1 MGQSRGVSVLVA
13 LVAALALTAPASAA
27 ENAGWSCTANDSEAN
42 WTLLAGGSSGIPMMP
57 VIPPEGPKVIT
68 GWRVQVGPGIGPI
81 AQRLEAF
88 EIQNEK
94 SEYRKIG
101 ESATETLVEG
111 TNSFATRIP
120 VTEGDSVGLYGPVK
134 TVFCGKE
141 SGAISPL
148 YEGSVATGE
157 IKAFTAESEIGT
169 PLVVTVEPDADNDGY
184 GDETQDGCPTSAAY
198 QGDCP
203 SVALTA
209 NGKARK
215 RSILVRVSTSAQASV
230 QVLGQVGWNFQ
241 PKRKPKP
248 GKGKTARLIVALS
261 GGTKTVLPGETAR
274 FTVPLPKTV
283 LRRLGRLEPSES
295 LKAKITVLATSL
307 ANKTFSRRLVVKLR
321 GQDTDA

>member
-1 MGQSRGVSVLVA
+1 MRKLRGVSVLVA
-13 LVAALALTAPASAA
+13 LAALLLTAPGASAA
-27 ENAGWSCTANDSEAN
+27 ENAGWSCTANDSESN
-42 WTLLAGGSSGIPMMP
+42 WTLLASGSSGIPMMP
-57 VIPPEGPKVIT
+57 SIPPEGPKVIT
-68 GWRVQVGPGIGPI
+68 GWKVQVGPGIGPI
-81 AQRLEAF
+81 AQRLEVF

-94 SEYRKIG
+94 SEYKKIG

-157 IKAFTAESEIGT
+157 IKVFTAQSEIGT
-169 PLVVTVEPDADNDGY
+169 PVVVTVEPDRDNDGY
-184 GDETQDGCPTSAAY
+184 GDESQDRCPASAAY

-203 SVALTA
+203 VVALTA
-209 NGKARK
+209 GGKARK
-215 RSILVRVSTSAQASV
+215 RSILVSVTASSQASV
-230 QVLGQVGWNFQ
+230 LVFGQVGWNFQ

-248 GKGKTARLIVALS
+248 GKGKTARLIVGLS

-274 FTVPLPKTV
+274 FTIPLPKTV
-283 LRRLGRLEPSES
+283 LRRLGRLEPSKS
-295 LKAKITVLATSL
+295 LKAKITVHATSL
-307 ANKTFSRRLVVKLR
+307 AGGISSRRLTIKLKGR
-321 GQDTDA
+321 EGT